1 MHVRNERYPIP
12 PRNSFLIYVYYM
24 HIFMKIIW
32 APNKANRNSHK
43 RNVRFSD
50 AESVLF
56 DPYALTIEDTTSED
70 EQRYVSTGMDS
81 LGRILVVVF
90 TYRVNEIRLIS
101 ARRAIKKERRHYET
115 GI

>member
-1 MHVRNERYPIP
+1 
-12 PRNSFLIYVYYM
+12 
-24 HIFMKIIW
+24 MKIIW
-32 APNKANRNSHK
+32 DPNKAEKNFHK
-43 RNVRFSD
+43 HNVRFSD

-56 DPYALTIEDTTSED
+56 DPYALTIEDITSEN

-90 TYRVNEIRLIS
+90 TYRGNKIRLIS
-101 ARRAIKKERRHYET
+101 ARRAIKKERQYYEA